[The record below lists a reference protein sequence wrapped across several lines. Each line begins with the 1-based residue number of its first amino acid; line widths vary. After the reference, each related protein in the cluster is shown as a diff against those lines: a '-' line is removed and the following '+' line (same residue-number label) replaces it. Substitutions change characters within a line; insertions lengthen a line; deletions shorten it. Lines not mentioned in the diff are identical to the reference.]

1 MPEWHKEGF
10 SCVPEEK
17 QVYLSYIKARGGFR
31 MSKRFCVTG
40 TCIPEK
46 NYMVDISKRIDRIV
60 KDYIEQGKYFT
71 MNRARQYGKTT
82 TLYLLERRLQ
92 EEYLVLSLSF
102 EAADEY
108 FHSLASLAEGLVLD
122 IGECLKAQ
130 KVSEDIL
137 KEWNSTLSEKF
148 PMRSLG
154 MKITSLCRSCQKKVV
169 LMIDEVDKSSD
180 NQIFLSFLGLLR
192 EKYLKWQQGKDQTFQ
207 SVILAG
213 VYDVKTLKLKLHPQE
228 ESKYNSPWNIAVDF
242 PLDMSFDAEQIAAML
257 DEYEEDYHTGM
268 NVKEIAELLYDY
280 TAGYPYLVSRIC
292 QLADER
298 VAGTEEY
305 PDREAVWTKEGIL
318 ASIKLLLKEP
328 NTLFDD
334 MTKKLLDYPQLKEML
349 QNILFGGID
358 FPFKRE
364 TPMIDLGVT
373 FGFLKDKNG
382 IVAVTNRIFET
393 QLYDMFLSEMAVNN
407 KIYMETASNRNQFI
421 VSEMLQMDL
430 VMKKFYEYYEE
441 IYSDNEQKFI
451 EENGRRLFLLYLKPI
466 INGTGNY
473 YIEAR
478 TRDNRRTDI
487 IIDYKG
493 KQFVIEL
500 KIWRGNEYHMRG
512 EEQVFEYLEYYK
524 QEKGYLLSF
533 NFNKNKRSGI
543 QELEYKG
550 KRILEVIV

>member
-1 MPEWHKEGF
+1 MP
-10 SCVPEEK
+10 
-17 QVYLSYIKARGGFR
+17 
-31 MSKRFCVTG
+31 KRFCVTG

-46 NYMVDISKRIDRIV
+46 NYMVDISGRIDRIIQ
-60 KDYIEQGKYFT
+60 DYIEKGQYFT
-71 MNRARQYGKTT
+71 INRARQYGKTT
-82 TLYLLERRLQ
+82 TLYLLERRLR
-92 EEYLVLSLSF
+92 EEYIVLSLSF

-108 FHSLASLAEGLVLD
+108 FESLGSLAEGLVMD
-122 IGECLKAQ
+122 ISECLKAQ
-130 KVSEDIL
+130 NVDDNIIE
-137 KEWNSTLSEKF
+137 EWNHPLSERF

-154 MKITSLCRSCQKKVV
+154 IKISSLCRAFGKRIV

-192 EKYLKWQQGKDQTFQ
+192 EKYLKWQQGKDETFQ

-228 ESKYNSPWNIAVDF
+228 ETKYNSPWNIAVDF
-242 PLDMSFDAEQIAAML
+242 QMDMSFGCKDIKSML
-257 DEYEEDYHTGM
+257 EEYESEHRTGM
-268 NVKEIAELLYDY
+268 NVQDIAKMIYDY
-280 TAGYPYLVSRIC
+280 TSGYPYLVSRIC
-292 QLADER
+292 QIIDER
-298 VAGTEEY
+298 VVGMKDFGDVSSA
-305 PDREAVWTKEGIL
+305 WTKEGIL
-318 ASIKLLLKEP
+318 AAIKILLKEP

-364 TPMIDLGVT
+364 TPIIDLGVT

-382 IVAVTNRIFET
+382 IVAVSNRIFET
-393 QLYDMFLSEMAVNN
+393 QLYDVFLSDMAVNN
-407 KIYMETASNRNQFI
+407 KMYMEASTNRNQFI
-421 VSEMLQMDL
+421 VQDMLQMDL

-441 IYSDNEQKFI
+441 IYADNDQKFI
-451 EENGRRLFLLYLKPI
+451 EENGRKLFLLYLKPI

-493 KQFVIEL
+493 KRFIIEL
-500 KIWRGNEYHMRG
+500 KIWRGEEYNARG
-512 EEQVFEYLEYYK
+512 EKQLFDYLEYYRE
-524 QEKGYLLSF
+524 EKGYLLSF
-533 NFNKNKRSGI
+533 NFNKNKETGI
-543 QELEYKG
+543 RKLEFKG
-550 KRILEVIV
+550 KRIFEVVV